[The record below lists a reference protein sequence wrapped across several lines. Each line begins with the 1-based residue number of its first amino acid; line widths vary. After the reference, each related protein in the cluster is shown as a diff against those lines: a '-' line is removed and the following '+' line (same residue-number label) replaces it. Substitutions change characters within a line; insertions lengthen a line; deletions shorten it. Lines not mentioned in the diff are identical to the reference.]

1 MSVPHF
7 EKDQIIKQ
15 LKKQIKINRHI
26 IGVAAGS
33 GLTAK
38 YAEEGGADLIL
49 ALSSG
54 LFRQKGLSSLAAY
67 LSFVNSN
74 DTVMEFGLKEL
85 LPRINKI
92 PVIFGLMAT
101 DPSIHLEK
109 FIQQVKEKGFA
120 GINNY
125 PTVGLIDGKY
135 REALEEQ
142 GISYKQEVESISIAN
157 KFGLLT
163 VAFVFNKEQAIQMVD
178 AGADVICVHLGLT
191 TGGKLGSKH
200 IQSLQSAKTL
210 AQEIFDVV
218 TERNPDII
226 KMVYGGPVNKPV
238 DVQFIYDGTNIDGYI
253 GGSVFERIP
262 AEQVVLQVTESFKKT
277 NEVRYDELI
286 EKIISGFTTSDD
298 YIDFIKRY
306 ISLHYKDEIS
316 LNEISEILH
325 VSRSHLSTLFKK
337 NVGVSFTDY
346 LIDFR
351 LNRALEIYQEKKLPL
366 TIVAELVGYQ
376 NYSQFSKIF
385 KKRKG
390 KSPREF
396 INSNKTTS

>member
-1 MSVPHF
+1 MPHF

-142 GISYKQEVESISIAN
+142 GISYKQEVESISLAN

-385 KKRKG
+385 KKRRG

>member
-1 MSVPHF
+1 MSVPYF
-7 EKDQIIKQ
+7 EKDQVIKQ
-15 LKKQIKINRHI
+15 LRKQIKINRHI

-178 AGADVICVHLGLT
+178 AGADVVCVHLGLT

-200 IQSLQSAKTL
+200 IQSLQSAKIL

-286 EKIISGFTTSDD
+286 EKIISGFSTIDD

-351 LNRALEIYQEKKLPL
+351 LNRALEIYQEKRLPL
-366 TIVAELVGYQ
+366 TIIAELVGYQ

>member
-1 MSVPHF
+1 MPHF

-67 LSFVNSN
+67 LPFVNSN
-74 DTVMEFGLKEL
+74 DKVMEFGLKEL

-92 PVIFGLMAT
+92 PVIFGVMAT
-101 DPSIHLEK
+101 DPSIHLEN

-163 VAFVFNKEQAIQMVD
+163 VAFVFNKEQAIQMVNS
-178 AGADVICVHLGLT
+178 GADVICVHLGLT

-200 IQSLQSAKTL
+200 IQSLQSAKIL

-286 EKIISGFTTSDD
+286 EKIISGFSTIDD

-351 LNRALEIYQEKKLPL
+351 LNRALEIYQEKRLPL
-366 TIVAELVGYQ
+366 TIIAELVGYQ

-396 INSNKTTS
+396 IKSNITTS

>member
-67 LSFVNSN
+67 LPFVNSN
-74 DTVMEFGLKEL
+74 DKVMEFGLKEL

-92 PVIFGLMAT
+92 PVIFGVMAT
-101 DPSIHLEK
+101 DPSIHLEN

-163 VAFVFNKEQAIQMVD
+163 VAFVFNKEQAIQMVNS
-178 AGADVICVHLGLT
+178 GADVICVHLGLT

-200 IQSLQSAKTL
+200 IQSLQSAKIL

-286 EKIISGFTTSDD
+286 EKIISGFSTIDD

-351 LNRALEIYQEKKLPL
+351 LNRALEIYQEKRLPL
-366 TIVAELVGYQ
+366 TIIAELVGYQ

>member
-67 LSFVNSN
+67 LPFVNSN
-74 DTVMEFGLKEL
+74 DKVMEFGLKEL

-92 PVIFGLMAT
+92 PVIFGVMAT
-101 DPSIHLEK
+101 DPSIHLEN

-178 AGADVICVHLGLT
+178 AGADVVCVHLGLT

-200 IQSLQSAKTL
+200 IQSLQSAKIL

-286 EKIISGFTTSDD
+286 EKIISGFTTTDD

-396 INSNKTTS
+396 IKSNITTS

>member
-1 MSVPHF
+1 MSVKYF
-7 EKDQIIKQ
+7 VKERISEE
-15 LKKQIKINRHI
+15 LRKQIKINRHI

-38 YAEEGGADLIL
+38 YAEEGGADFIL

-54 LFRQKGLSSLAAY
+54 IFRQKGLSSLAAY
-67 LSFVNSN
+67 LPFLNSN

-85 LPRINKI
+85 LPRIKI
-92 PVIFGLMAT
+92 PVIFGFMAT
-101 DPSIHLEK
+101 DPTKNSETYIRQ
-109 FIQQVKEKGFA
+109 IKERGFA

-125 PTVGLIDGKY
+125 PTIGLVDGIY
-135 REALEEQ
+135 REVLEEQ

-157 KFGLLT
+157 KLGLFT
-163 VAFVFNKEQAIQMVD
+163 VAFVFDKEQAIQMVD
-178 AGADVICVHLGLT
+178 AGANMICLHLGLT
-191 TGGKLGSKH
+191 TGGKLGSKQ
-200 IQSLQSAKTL
+200 IQSLQTAKNL
-210 AQEIFDVV
+210 ARDIFEVV
-218 TERNPDII
+218 SERNPNTI

-262 AEQVVLQVTESFKKT
+262 TEQVVMQVTESFKKT
-277 NEVRYDELI
+277 NDVKYEELI
-286 EKIISGFTTSDD
+286 EKIISGFTTSED

-316 LNEISEILH
+316 LNEISAILH
-325 VSRSHLSTLFKK
+325 ISRSYLSTLFKK
-337 NVGVSFTDY
+337 NVGVSFTDF

-351 LNRALEIYQEKKLPL
+351 LNRAIEIYREKKMPL
-366 TIVAELVGYQ
+366 TTIAELVGYS
-376 NYSQFSKIF
+376 NYAQFSKIF

-390 KSPREF
+390 VSPREF
-396 INSNKTTS
+396 VKSNITTS

>member
-1 MSVPHF
+1 MSVLHF
-7 EKDQIIKQ
+7 EKDQVIKQ

-67 LSFVNSN
+67 LPFVNSN

-109 FIQQVKEKGFA
+109 FVQQVKEKGFA
-120 GINNY
+120 GVNNY

-142 GISYKQEVESISIAN
+142 GISYKQEVESIYLAN

-238 DVQFIYDGTNIDGYI
+238 DIQFIYDGTNIDGYI

-277 NEVRYDELI
+277 NEVKYDELI
-286 EKIISGFTTSDD
+286 EKIISGFTTTDD

-325 VSRSHLSTLFKK
+325 VSRSYLSTLFKK

-351 LNRALEIYQEKKLPL
+351 LNRALEIYQGKKLPL

-390 KSPREF
+390 MSPREF
-396 INSNKTTS
+396 IKSNITTS

>member
-1 MSVPHF
+1 MSTDPT
-7 EKDQIIKQ
+7 KDLETLIQ
-15 LKKQIKINRHI
+15 QIKR
-26 IGVAAGS
+26 
-33 GLTAK
+33 
-38 YAEEGGADLIL
+38 
-49 ALSSG
+49 
-54 LFRQKGLSSLAAY
+54 
-67 LSFVNSN
+67 
-74 DTVMEFGLKEL
+74 
-85 LPRINKI
+85 
-92 PVIFGLMAT
+92 
-101 DPSIHLEK
+101 
-109 FIQQVKEKGFA
+109 KGFA

-163 VAFVFNKEQAIQMVD
+163 VAFVFNKEQAIQMVNS
-178 AGADVICVHLGLT
+178 GADVICVHLGLT

-200 IQSLQSAKTL
+200 IQSLQSAKIL

-286 EKIISGFTTSDD
+286 EKIISGFSTTDD

-337 NVGVSFTDY
+337 NVGVSFADY

-351 LNRALEIYQEKKLPL
+351 LNRALEIYQEKRLPL
-366 TIVAELVGYQ
+366 TIIAELVGYQ
-376 NYSQFSKIF
+376 NYSQFRKIL
-385 KKRKG
+385 KNERG
-390 KSPREF
+390 SPQE
-396 INSNKTTS
+396 NLSSQT

>member
-178 AGADVICVHLGLT
+178 AGADVVCVHLGLT

-200 IQSLQSAKTL
+200 IQSLQSAKIL

-286 EKIISGFTTSDD
+286 EKIISGFTTTDD

-385 KKRKG
+385 KKRRG

>member
-178 AGADVICVHLGLT
+178 AGADVVCVHLGLT

-200 IQSLQSAKTL
+200 IQSLQSAKIL

-277 NEVRYDELI
+277 NEVKYDELI
-286 EKIISGFTTSDD
+286 EKIISGFTTTDD

-325 VSRSHLSTLFKK
+325 VSRSYLSTLFKK

-390 KSPREF
+390 MSPREF
-396 INSNKTTS
+396 IKSNITTS

>member
-1 MSVPHF
+1 MPHF

-178 AGADVICVHLGLT
+178 AGADVVCVHLGLT

-200 IQSLQSAKTL
+200 IQSLQSAKIL

-286 EKIISGFTTSDD
+286 EKIISGFTTTDD

>member
-67 LSFVNSN
+67 LPFVNSN
-74 DTVMEFGLKEL
+74 DKVMEFGLKEL

-262 AEQVVLQVTESFKKT
+262 AEQVVLRVTESFKKT

-286 EKIISGFTTSDD
+286 EKIISGFTTTDD

-385 KKRKG
+385 KKRRG

>member
-178 AGADVICVHLGLT
+178 AGADVVCVHLGLT

-200 IQSLQSAKTL
+200 IQSLQSAKIL

-277 NEVRYDELI
+277 NEVKYDELI
-286 EKIISGFTTSDD
+286 EKIISGFTTTDD

-325 VSRSHLSTLFKK
+325 VSRSYLSTLFKK

-351 LNRALEIYQEKKLPL
+351 LNRALEIYQEK
-366 TIVAELVGYQ
+366 
-376 NYSQFSKIF
+376 SCH
-385 KKRKG
+385 
-390 KSPREF
+390 
-396 INSNKTTS
+396 

>member
-178 AGADVICVHLGLT
+178 AGADVVCVHLGLT

-200 IQSLQSAKTL
+200 IQSLQSAKIL

-286 EKIISGFTTSDD
+286 EKIISGFTTTDD

>member
-178 AGADVICVHLGLT
+178 AGADVVCVHLGLT
-191 TGGKLGSKH
+191 TGGKLGPKH
-200 IQSLQSAKTL
+200 IQSLQSAKIL

-286 EKIISGFTTSDD
+286 EKIISGFTTTDD

>member
-1 MSVPHF
+1 MSVLHF
-7 EKDQIIKQ
+7 EKDQVIKQ

-67 LSFVNSN
+67 LPFVNSN

-109 FIQQVKEKGFA
+109 FVQQVKEKGFA

-142 GISYKQEVESISIAN
+142 GISYKQEVESIYLAN

-200 IQSLQSAKTL
+200 IQSLQTAKTL
-210 AQEIFDVV
+210 AQQIFDVV

-277 NEVRYDELI
+277 NEVKYDELI
-286 EKIISGFTTSDD
+286 EKIISGFTTTDD

-325 VSRSHLSTLFKK
+325 VSRSYLSTLFKK

-390 KSPREF
+390 MSPREF
-396 INSNKTTS
+396 IKSNITTS

>member
-7 EKDQIIKQ
+7 EKDWVIKQ

-67 LSFVNSN
+67 LPFVNSN

-85 LPRINKI
+85 LPRTNI
-92 PVIFGLMAT
+92 PVIFGLMST
-101 DPSIHLEK
+101 DPTKDLETL
-109 FIQQVKEKGFA
+109 IQQIKRKGFA

-135 REALEEQ
+135 RETLEEQ

-178 AGADVICVHLGLT
+178 AGADIICVHLGLT

-200 IQSLQSAKTL
+200 IQSLQSAKIL

-286 EKIISGFTTSDD
+286 EKIISGFSTTDD
-298 YIDFIKRY
+298 YIDFLKRY

-351 LNRALEIYQEKKLPL
+351 LNRALEIYQEKRLPL
-366 TIVAELVGYQ
+366 TIIAELVGYQ

-396 INSNKTTS
+396 IKSNITTN

>member
-1 MSVPHF
+1 MPHF

-178 AGADVICVHLGLT
+178 AGADVVCVHLGLT

-200 IQSLQSAKTL
+200 IQSLQSAKIL

-277 NEVRYDELI
+277 NEVKYDELI
-286 EKIISGFTTSDD
+286 EKIISGFTTTDD

-325 VSRSHLSTLFKK
+325 VSRSYLSTLFKK

-390 KSPREF
+390 MSPREF
-396 INSNKTTS
+396 IKSNITTS

>member
-67 LSFVNSN
+67 LPFVNSN
-74 DTVMEFGLKEL
+74 DKVMEFGLKEL

-92 PVIFGLMAT
+92 PVIFGVMAT

-178 AGADVICVHLGLT
+178 AGADVVCVHLGLT

-200 IQSLQSAKTL
+200 IQSLQSAKIL

-286 EKIISGFTTSDD
+286 EKIISGFTTTDD

>member
-67 LSFVNSN
+67 LPFVNSN
-74 DTVMEFGLKEL
+74 DKVMEFGLKEL

-92 PVIFGLMAT
+92 PVIFGVMAT
-101 DPSIHLEK
+101 DPSIHLEN

-163 VAFVFNKEQAIQMVD
+163 VAFVFNKEQAIQMVNS
-178 AGADVICVHLGLT
+178 GADVICVHLGLT

-200 IQSLQSAKTL
+200 IQSLQSAKIL

-286 EKIISGFTTSDD
+286 EKIISGFSTIDD

-351 LNRALEIYQEKKLPL
+351 LNRALEIYQEKRLPL
-366 TIVAELVGYQ
+366 TIIAELVGYQ

-396 INSNKTTS
+396 IKSNITTS

>member
-142 GISYKQEVESISIAN
+142 GISYKQEVESISLAN

-385 KKRKG
+385 KKRRG

>member
-1 MSVPHF
+1 MNPIVK
-7 EKDQIIKQ
+7 EQINEE
-15 LKKQIKINRHI
+15 LRKQIKINRHI

-38 YAEEGGADLIL
+38 YAEEGGADFIL

-54 LFRQKGLSSLAAY
+54 YFRQKGLSSLAAY
-67 LSFVNSN
+67 LPFLNSN

-85 LPRINKI
+85 LPRTKI
-92 PVIFGLMAT
+92 PVIFGLMST
-101 DPSIHLEK
+101 DPTKNMEK
-109 FIQQVKEKGFA
+109 FIQQIKEEGFA
-120 GINNY
+120 GVNNY
-125 PTVGLIDGKY
+125 PTIGLVDGLY

-142 GISYKQEVESISIAN
+142 GVSYTQEVKSISIAN
-157 KFGLLT
+157 KLGLFT
-163 VAFVFNKEQAIQMVD
+163 VAFVFNKEQAIQMVE
-178 AGADVICVHLGLT
+178 AGADVICLHLGLT
-191 TGGKLGSKH
+191 TGGKLGSKQ
-200 IQSLQSAKTL
+200 IQSLQAARSLAK
-210 AQEIFDVV
+210 EIFEVV
-218 TERNPDII
+218 TAKNPKVI
-226 KMVYGGPVNKPV
+226 KMIYGGPVNKPV

-277 NEVRYDELI
+277 NDVKYEELI

-306 ISLHYKDEIS
+306 VSLHYKDEIS
-316 LNEISEILH
+316 LNEISDILH
-325 VSRSHLSTLFKK
+325 ISRSYLSTLFKK

-346 LIDFR
+346 LIEFR

-366 TIVAELVGYQ
+366 TTIAELVGYP

-390 KSPREF
+390 MSPREF
-396 INSNKTTS
+396 INTNITTS

>member
-7 EKDQIIKQ
+7 EKDWVIKQ

-67 LSFVNSN
+67 LPFVNSN

-85 LPRINKI
+85 LPRTNI
-92 PVIFGLMAT
+92 PVIFGLMST
-101 DPSIHLEK
+101 DPTKDLETL
-109 FIQQVKEKGFA
+109 IQQIKRKGFA

-142 GISYKQEVESISIAN
+142 GISYKQEVESNSIAN

-163 VAFVFNKEQAIQMVD
+163 VAFVFNKEQAIQMVNS
-178 AGADVICVHLGLT
+178 GADVICVHLGLT

-200 IQSLQSAKTL
+200 IQSLQSAKIL

-286 EKIISGFTTSDD
+286 EKIISGFSTTDD

-337 NVGVSFTDY
+337 NVGVSFADY

-351 LNRALEIYQEKKLPL
+351 LNRALEIYQEKRLPL
-366 TIVAELVGYQ
+366 KIIAELVGYQ
-376 NYSQFSKIF
+376 NYSKFRKIL
-385 KKRKG
+385 KNERG
-390 KSPREF
+390 SPQE
-396 INSNKTTS
+396 NLSSQT